1 MKHTM
6 IVGTAL
12 LSILTAC
19 STTREKVEQESTTY
33 INEYPT
39 RDRVD
44 YVLQCIAK
52 HGGLTYINQY
62 ACGCKIDKIAE
73 KMSFADFEAATT
85 FGYMRKTPG
94 ESGSA
99 FRDPEESKRLKKL
112 MQEAEAYAEKMCFV
126 K

>member
-1 MKHTM
+1 MKHQK
-6 IVGTAL
+6 IVFAAMFSLLAACGT
-12 LSILTAC
+12 TP
-19 STTREKVEQESTTY
+19 EKLEPETTY

-62 ACGCKIDKIAE
+62 ACGCKIDKVAE
-73 KMSFADFEAATT
+73 KMSFADYEAAITYA
-85 FGYMRKTPG
+85 FMRKTAG

-99 FRDPEESKRLKKL
+99 FRDPTESKRLKKL
-112 MQEAEAYAEKMCFV
+112 IEEAEAYAEKMCFV